1 MNSVIKK
8 CRVCGK
14 EYEACRSANRGD
26 TVFRWKE
33 VACSPECGAI
43 YLQRINESRSPST
56 LTKRVRMKKESEQ
69 TLTIVSEVQQTRAN
83 DTPEELE
90 AES

>member
-69 TLTIVSEVQQTRAN
+69 TLAIVSEVQQTRAN

>member
-69 TLTIVSEVQQTRAN
+69 TLAIVSEVQQTRAN
-83 DTPEELE
+83 DTPEEPE